1 MRSIPWIGGDG
12 GGEGV
17 RALLAFVGDFG
28 SMMMG
33 GGEVGRFDLRF
44 GVGEG
49 IGSVGW
55 EGGFFDGRTG
65 AGGSFSLRSSIKRWR
80 RIGVKKG
87 ASRLPGWV
95 FIFGSLGGCL
105 GLTAGLGKVLVLPSK
120 KTDCF
125 EIVL

>member
-1 MRSIPWIGGDG
+1 M
-12 GGEGV
+12 GV

-65 AGGSFSLRSSIKRWR
+65 AGGTFSLRSSIKRWR

-95 FIFGSLGGCL
+95 FIFGSLGGWGFV
-105 GLTAGLGKVLVLPSK
+105 GLTAGLGKVLVFPSK
-120 KTDCF
+120 KTDSF